1 MTAPLNPEEVDAL
14 MSAIQEGRVDPK
26 AADLESGRVVPYDL
40 TSRDRIIRGQMPTL
54 DAIHEQI
61 ASVFGSSL
69 AGRTRMRLQAS
80 CRPATLMK
88 VADVQTMLA
97 PPSVVA
103 VITMGPSHG
112 DALIV
117 LEDGLADALLA
128 AALGDRKARPEA
140 AQAAP
145 DAPAEPRRELTS
157 VEKQVL
163 KRLLAMFTDAM
174 REAWSQVLPF
184 KPEVSRFESDPRL
197 ATIAPPQEAAILAT
211 FEMSGA
217 ITGSLQLAV
226 PFAAVEPAKRMLS
239 AQPRSHAG
247 ADTRFTQALTQE
259 LARTP
264 VELCAVLGR
273 AVMTLEQLLSL
284 ETGAVLTLDTDEG
297 SPVPILVQG
306 RPKLTGVPRVTGG
319 GIGVVIDRTDLT
331 PDPHDGDD
339 ERAA

>member
-1 MTAPLNPEEVDAL
+1 VTAPLNPEEVDAL

-26 AADLESGRVVPYDL
+26 AGDLEGGKVVPYDL

-69 AGRTRMRLQAS
+69 AGRTRMRLQVT

-88 VADVQTMLA
+88 VSDVQVMLA
-97 PPSVVA
+97 PPAVVA
-103 VITMGPSHG
+103 VITLGPSNG

-117 LEDGLADALLA
+117 LEGDLADALLA
-128 AALGDRKARPEA
+128 AALGDRKMRPEKS
-140 AQAAP
+140 
-145 DAPAEPRRELTS
+145 DEPLPETRRELTS

-163 KRLLAMFTDAM
+163 KRLLSMFTDAM
-174 REAWSQVLPF
+174 RDAWSLVLPF

-197 ATIAPPQEAAILAT
+197 ANVAPPNEAAILAT

-217 ITGSLQLAV
+217 INGSLQLAV

-247 ADTRFTQALTQE
+247 ADARFTQALTQE
-259 LARTP
+259 LCRTP
-264 VELCAVLGR
+264 VELCAILGKT
-273 AVMTLEQLLSL
+273 VMTLEQLLSL

-297 SPVPILVQG
+297 SPVPVLVQG

-319 GIGVVIDRTDLT
+319 GIGVVIDRADLT
-331 PDPHDGDD
+331 PGPGSGNDD